1 MIIFIIGP
9 GGVGK
14 TTSGEILAKLLS
26 YKFIDL
32 DQKFCEQIEN
42 IGTYINNEGY
52 KKYCYKNSELFY
64 KILKN
69 IKDNVVYVLSSGFL
83 VHENLDDLVIKHKHT
98 LKESG
103 ISILLLPSNSIKE
116 CCKIIVDRQL
126 SRGFG
131 LNKEKE
137 KEKFISR
144 FPKYLKLGD
153 IQIFSYDKPELIAE
167 RIEKELV
174 NKKIK

>member
-52 KKYCYKNSELFY
+52 KKYCYKN
-64 KILKN
+64 
-69 IKDNVVYVLSSGFL
+69 
-83 VHENLDDLVIKHKHT
+83 
-98 LKESG
+98 
-103 ISILLLPSNSIKE
+103 
-116 CCKIIVDRQL
+116 
-126 SRGFG
+126 
-131 LNKEKE
+131 
-137 KEKFISR
+137 
-144 FPKYLKLGD
+144 
-153 IQIFSYDKPELIAE
+153 
-167 RIEKELV
+167 
-174 NKKIK
+174 